1 MLRPDPKTSHPDK
14 ETLLDTL
21 TTSPRPLS
29 EDGVK
34 DAPTA
39 TDSDK
44 AGKANA
50 LRAHGLSKR
59 YHLGGEI
66 VDALVDLELTVP
78 QGQFVAV
85 MGPSG
90 SGKSTLLHLLGL
102 LDSADAGTIEIAGQ
116 KTADLSDDALTALRR
131 DRLGFVFQGFE
142 LIPNLSAKENILL
155 PAEVAGRRAAG
166 EKKLARLA
174 SVLGIEARLNHR
186 PAQLSGGQ
194 QQRVALARALV
205 NDPVVIL
212 ADEPTGNLDTHT
224 GEEVLELLQRGVAQ
238 EGWTVVMVTHD
249 AKAALYADRIVF
261 LRDGRLVGETLTQD
275 AGARSTIERFVGV

>member
-1 MLRPDPKTSHPDK
+1 MNTAPAPSLHP
-14 ETLLDTL
+14 L
-21 TTSPRPLS
+21 TPSA
-29 EDGVK
+29 EG
-34 DAPTA
+34 
-39 TDSDK
+39 
-44 AGKANA
+44 GFA
-50 LRAHGLSKR
+50 LRAHGLTKR
-59 YHLGGEI
+59 YHLGDET

-102 LDSADAGTIEIAGQ
+102 LDGADAGTIEIAGQ
-116 KTADLSDDALTALRR
+116 ATSDLSDDDLTALRR

-142 LIPNLSAKENILL
+142 LIPNLSARENILL
-155 PAEVAGRRAAG
+155 PAEVAGRRSAG
-166 EKKLARLA
+166 EAVLKRLA
-174 SVLGIEARLNHR
+174 SVLNIEARLNHR

-194 QQRVALARALV
+194 QQRVALARALI

-212 ADEPTGNLDTHT
+212 ADEPTGNLDTHN
-224 GEEVLELLQRGVAQ
+224 GEEVLSLFQNGVKN

-261 LRDGRLVGETLTQD
+261 LRDGKLVGETMTRD
-275 AGARSTIERFVGV
+275 PEARRTIERFVGV